1 MMGGRPGAAKSIV
14 SELRFVAMAALP
26 MPARGQVIPARWR
39 LIRMPSLDASQGA
52 LLRRLTPAS
61 TVTGC

>member
-1 MMGGRPGAAKSIV
+1 MISWRPGAAKSEV
-14 SELRFVAMAALP
+14 SESRFVAMAALP
-26 MPARGQVIPARWR
+26 MPARGQVIPERWR

-52 LLRRLTPAS
+52 ELRRLTPAS